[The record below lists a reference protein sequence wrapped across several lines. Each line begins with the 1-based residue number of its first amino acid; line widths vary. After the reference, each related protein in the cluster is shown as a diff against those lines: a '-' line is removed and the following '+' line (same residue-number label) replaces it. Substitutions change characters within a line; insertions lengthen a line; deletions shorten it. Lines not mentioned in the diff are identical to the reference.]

1 VLVKHV
7 IQRGL
12 VSLGITRRQYTARQ
26 QHAGCLAADAP
37 GADDSI
43 PNGEQVIYSQVTVSE
58 SSKGGLVAHQHASE
72 FGAQGRYLR
81 RALQV
86 RLVARLGKPLVDAVP
101 GCGGAGLHD
110 CRRFGSRGLRRR
122 RQASGRIEPEGQEHA
137 RRVTPRHFDRVH
149 HEMPV
154 DMVGVDQQLSR
165 IHHAGHGLVRMAAPL
180 QAEVSHGL
188 EFGQVRAGDL
198 EEVGHQFVRRPTIH
212 QCRKAVEGVE
222 HASTV
227 LLDEVVDLGTEQVEP
242 RRGIHCDDV
251 ETRLSG
257 KKWGMGSEAYVGGRL
272 AALDSGADEPASQRG
287 IVRQLLHQEDDVV
300 SPAESLQRS
309 VQLRMA
315 GADRIPQGSGHG
327 GVIQSICARCR
338 PKVYTGAPPWTNAL
352 PVM

>member
-1 VLVKHV
+1 
-7 IQRGL
+7 
-12 VSLGITRRQYTARQ
+12 
-26 QHAGCLAADAP
+26 
-37 GADDSI
+37 
-43 PNGEQVIYSQVTVSE
+43 
-58 SSKGGLVAHQHASE
+58 
-72 FGAQGRYLR
+72 
-81 RALQV
+81 
-86 RLVARLGKPLVDAVP
+86 
-101 GCGGAGLHD
+101 
-110 CRRFGSRGLRRR
+110 
-122 RQASGRIEPEGQEHA
+122 
-137 RRVTPRHFDRVH
+137 
-149 HEMPV
+149 
-154 DMVGVDQQLSR
+154 
-165 IHHAGHGLVRMAAPL
+165 
-180 QAEVSHGL
+180 
-188 EFGQVRAGDL
+188 
-198 EEVGHQFVRRPTIH
+198 
-212 QCRKAVEGVE
+212 
-222 HASTV
+222 V

-287 IVRQLLHQEDDVV
+287 IVRQLLHQEDNVV